1 MRFSLVVLF
10 LAISFLTLG
19 RTAHPQDATPG
30 LSQVPELEAGYKLLY
45 EQKFAEAREVFKQW
59 ASANPDQPFGQ
70 VSLAASYLFEEFFL
84 QRVLTSDY
92 FLNDKRFIGGIE
104 GAPDKERIANF
115 DASVVKARQ
124 LATVRLKKHS
134 RDPEGLFAVTLCA
147 GMQSDA
153 DSMLLKKH
161 LDALKHLKEA
171 NSNAEMLL
179 AQRPDAYD
187 AYVAQGIAN
196 YVIGSLSSSARM
208 MLWFGGIHGDK
219 NLGMKQVQK
228 TADHGN
234 YLQSFAKILLA
245 LSARR
250 EKNEELARSNLKE
263 LTEQF
268 PGNSVYDAEYAKAMG
283 RPVPAIMVP
292 AN

>member
-1 MRFSLVVLF
+1 MRFSLVVWFVAVSLF
-10 LAISFLTLG
+10 SACPVSH
-19 RTAHPQDATPG
+19 AQDASPG

-45 EQKFAEAREVFKQW
+45 EQKFAEAREVFEKW
-59 ASANPDQPFGQ
+59 AAANPDQPFGQ

-84 QRVLTSDY
+84 QRVLTSEY

-104 GAPDKERIANF
+104 GTPDKARISHF

-124 LATVRLKKHS
+124 LATMKIKKHP
-134 RDPEGLFAVTLCA
+134 RDPEALFAITLCA

-161 LDALKHLKEA
+161 LEALKHLKEA

-179 AQRPDAYD
+179 VQRPDAFD

-219 NLGMKQVQK
+219 TLGMKQVQK
-228 TADHGN
+228 TADQGN
-234 YLQSFAKILLA
+234 YLQPFAKILLA

-250 EKNEELARSNLKE
+250 EKNEELARTNLKE
-263 LTEQF
+263 LTEEF